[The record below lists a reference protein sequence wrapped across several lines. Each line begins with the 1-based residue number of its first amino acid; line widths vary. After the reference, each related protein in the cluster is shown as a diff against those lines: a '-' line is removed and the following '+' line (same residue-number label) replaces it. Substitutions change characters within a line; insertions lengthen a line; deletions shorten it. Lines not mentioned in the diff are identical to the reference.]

1 MYSFTDEATL
11 SVYAFGVRV
20 EIPSRYIKCIKIES
34 EQKLELSVVLE
45 NVCEFESCEDR
56 AIYEALT
63 NCYFMVVKD
72 QGYEYAVHE
81 LVPKNIYGAIL
92 TNESGEL
99 VFYSRT
105 VTADFEFRDITNRK
119 TCNQ

>member
-20 EIPSRYIKCIKIES
+20 EIPSRYIRSIKIES
-34 EQKLELSVVLE
+34 EQKLELSIVLE
-45 NVCEFESCEDR
+45 NVYEFEGCEDR

-63 NCYFMVVKD
+63 NCYFMTVKD
-72 QGYEYAVHE
+72 QGYEYAFHE
-81 LVPKNIYGAIL
+81 LAPKDIYGAIF
-92 TNESGEL
+92 TDKSGEL

-105 VTADFEFRDITNRK
+105 VTADFEFREITNRK